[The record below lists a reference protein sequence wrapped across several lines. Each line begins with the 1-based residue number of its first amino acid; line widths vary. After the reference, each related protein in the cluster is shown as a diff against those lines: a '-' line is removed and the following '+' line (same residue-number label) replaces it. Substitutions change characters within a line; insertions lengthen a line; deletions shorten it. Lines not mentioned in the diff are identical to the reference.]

1 MGRPLTVMAEL
12 KVGLV
17 SLGCPKNLVDS
28 EVMLGL
34 LEQAGCQITIDEA
47 EADVLI
53 INTCGFI
60 KSAQQEAINTIL
72 EMSQYKELGRCR
84 ALIVAGCLVQRFAKE
99 LAAELPEID
108 ALIGVGEV
116 HRIVPVIEKV
126 LGGERVEAM
135 EAPSFLYSES
145 WPRKLSTPGHYAYIK
160 VSEGCDNRCSYCTIP
175 DIRGRF
181 RSRPIES
188 VVREA
193 EALVQAGVKEI
204 ILIAQDTTRYG
215 EDIYGTPVLAD
226 LLKELTHI
234 SNLTWIRWMYG
245 YPTRITPELIRVM
258 AESPKICS
266 YIDLPLQHIDRTVLR
281 QMNRP
286 ADPDQTREL
295 ISDLRENIP
304 DLTLRTSFIVGY
316 PGESEEAFNRLLAFL
331 EEIRFDRVGA
341 FTYSAEQGTKAAEL
355 PKLIPED
362 IKIDR
367 YNRLMECQQQISL
380 EKNQE
385 WVGKSLDVLVEGFTV
400 CQGLNNNNEIT
411 VEAYGRSKRE
421 APGVDGLVYIQNPL
435 KTRLSVGDMVKI
447 KICQADY
454 YDLIGEVRR
463 ESAK

>member
-1 MGRPLTVMAEL
+1 
-12 KVGLV
+12 
-17 SLGCPKNLVDS
+17 
-28 EVMLGL
+28 
-34 LEQAGCQITIDEA
+34 
-47 EADVLI
+47 
-53 INTCGFI
+53 
-60 KSAQQEAINTIL
+60 
-72 EMSQYKELGRCR
+72 
-84 ALIVAGCLVQRFAKE
+84 
-99 LAAELPEID
+99 
-108 ALIGVGEV
+108 
-116 HRIVPVIEKV
+116 
-126 LGGERVEAM
+126 
-135 EAPSFLYSES
+135 
-145 WPRKLSTPGHYAYIK
+145 
-160 VSEGCDNRCSYCTIP
+160 
-175 DIRGRF
+175 
-181 RSRPIES
+181 
-188 VVREA
+188 
-193 EALVQAGVKEI
+193 
-204 ILIAQDTTRYG
+204 
-215 EDIYGTPVLAD
+215 
-226 LLKELTHI
+226 
-234 SNLTWIRWMYG
+234 
-245 YPTRITPELIRVM
+245 
-258 AESPKICS
+258 
-266 YIDLPLQHIDRTVLR
+266 
-281 QMNRP
+281 MNRP